1 MVIICQYIQ
10 VFEVSADSLVWV
22 SNRIGPVHTSMYITK
37 NLLKM
42 LMLCYSDSSQN
53 DDKAI
58 MVINC
63 LINIAGKTDHT
74 YFHKIK

>member
-1 MVIICQYIQ
+1 MSLKICEI
-10 VFEVSADSLVWV
+10 SADSLVWV

-42 LMLCYSDSSQN
+42 LMLCYSDSTQN

-63 LINIAGKTDHT
+63 LMSIAGNTE
-74 YFHKIK
+74 FI